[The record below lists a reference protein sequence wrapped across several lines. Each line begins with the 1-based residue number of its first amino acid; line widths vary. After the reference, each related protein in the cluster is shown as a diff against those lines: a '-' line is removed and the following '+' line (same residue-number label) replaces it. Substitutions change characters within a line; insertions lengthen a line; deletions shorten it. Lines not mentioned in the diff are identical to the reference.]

1 MQVREG
7 QAFSECVPWNFFEP
21 TGAKPELKEA
31 MQELISAG
39 LLVDVAERVQQ
50 NDCGEWI
57 VSAP

>member
-1 MQVREG
+1 VFR
-7 QAFSECVPWNFFEP
+7 WNLSEP
-21 TGAKPELKEA
+21 TGAKPELREA
-31 MQELISAG
+31 MEELIAEG

>member
-1 MQVREG
+1 ME
-7 QAFSECVPWNFFEP
+7 
-21 TGAKPELKEA
+21 
-31 MQELISAG
+31 ELIAEG